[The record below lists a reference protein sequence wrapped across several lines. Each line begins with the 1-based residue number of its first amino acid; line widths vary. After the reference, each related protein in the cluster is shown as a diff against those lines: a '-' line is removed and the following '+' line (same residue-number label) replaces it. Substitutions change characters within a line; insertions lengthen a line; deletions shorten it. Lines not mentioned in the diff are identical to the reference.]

1 MTTVEAQSVRF
12 ATDAEGYLVDPSEWT
27 PEVAEEIARREGVEL
42 TDEHWQVLKFMRD
55 YYDEHKI
62 AADARF
68 VIKYLAEDLG
78 KGRQARSELYRLFPY
93 GYMQQACKIAGM
105 RRPRAW
111 STG

>member
-1 MTTVEAQSVRF
+1 MAVEARQMNLE
-12 ATDAEGYLVDPSEWT
+12 TCNEGFLLDPLEWT
-27 PEVAEEIARREGVEL
+27 PEVAEELARREGIEL
-42 TDEHWQVLKFMRD
+42 TEDHWKVLKFMRD
-55 YYDEHKI
+55 FYGEHRI

-93 GYMQQACKIAGM
+93 GYMQQACKVAGM